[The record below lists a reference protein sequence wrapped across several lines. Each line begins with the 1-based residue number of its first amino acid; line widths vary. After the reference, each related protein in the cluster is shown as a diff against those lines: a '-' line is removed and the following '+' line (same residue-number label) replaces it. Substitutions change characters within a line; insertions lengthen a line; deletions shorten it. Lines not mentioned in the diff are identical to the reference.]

1 MAQTPFR
8 GGSLLHLPPLHG
20 TARPP
25 KPATPGQTGHRRA
38 GPPPPPRAG
47 ASGLASLIY
56 GQPGPNRATPRGAPS
71 TPARR
76 GLWPGLSKPARHKTG
91 GAPLHPPPV
100 FCLAW
105 RPGPGPPPRAGA
117 SPAPPGPPG
126 GGPKKVTPPT
136 ADPLALFQF
145 STENRRATLRQDAR
159 FLTRQGCSTL
169 QKTRMSISVIST
181 KCSYR
186 ARRAAVLDGKSEK
199 MPRAK

>member
-1 MAQTPFR
+1 MPGRFGQAGPEAAPR
-8 GGSLLHLPPLHG
+8 GGGGGP
-20 TARPP
+20 ARC
-25 KPATPGQTGHRRA
+25 
-38 GPPPPPRAG
+38 GPVWPWLAVNERGKARGNGARGWRGPRAPVP
-47 ASGLASLIY
+47 GLAWCCRF
-56 GQPGPNRATPRGAPS
+56 GRP
-71 TPARR
+71 
-76 GLWPGLSKPARHKTG
+76 G
-91 GAPLHPPPV
+91 GAVEGREVEEGPAPERRLSHAV
-100 FCLAW
+100 GRHL

-145 STENRRATLRQDAR
+145 STENRRTTFRQDAR